1 MTVSSKTDFNKLKLL
16 QNNYE
21 KLMEA
26 YDYLDKAYDLLNDIS
41 VKNLSTVTMDSDDDL
56 EVEIQV
62 LEAVY
67 KLKEHLNDYEIRY
80 VRNEFNKNLKLK
92 R

>member
-21 KLMEA
+21 KLVEA

-41 VKNLSTVTMDSDDDL
+41 VNNFSMVTMEDENNT
-56 EVEIQV
+56 EVEIPV

-67 KLKEHLNDYEIRY
+67 KLKEHIDDIEIHY
-80 VRNEFNKNLKLK
+80 VRNEFKKHLKLK
-92 R
+92 K

>member
-21 KLMEA
+21 KLVEA

-41 VKNLSTVTMDSDDDL
+41 VNNFSMVTMEDENNT
-56 EVEIQV
+56 EVEIPV

-67 KLKEHLNDYEIRY
+67 KLKEHIDDIAIHY
-80 VRNEFNKNLKLK
+80 VRNEFKKHLKLK
-92 R
+92 K